1 MDYSLNY
8 ANYGM
13 KSLPIYLGFVMY
25 KCMLTKSDF
34 DVRMRMYEARK
45 WGHQREVILHYTGVF
60 SGHLYDLSK
69 SQQIMFK
76 MVFF

>member
-1 MDYSLNY
+1 
-8 ANYGM
+8 
-13 KSLPIYLGFVMY
+13 
-25 KCMLTKSDF
+25 
-34 DVRMRMYEARK
+34 VRMPMYEARI